1 MKPVTAQRSRREAG
15 SWLSAVHGDQSG
27 GGNAMS
33 ASQESMVSAR
43 RRSRFGKNH
52 GEFGLRAQRP
62 SRWCQLQAGG
72 HGLCGSRDLR
82 SGELWRN
89 GEALVSQ
96 SSFRPYENPHHHHG
110 FQN

>member
-52 GEFGLRAQRP
+52 GEFGLRARRA

-72 HGLCGSRDLR
+72 HGLWLSRPEKW
-82 SGELWRN
+82 G
-89 GEALVSQ
+89 AL
-96 SSFRPYENPHHHHG
+96 EEW
-110 FQN
+110 